1 MTDSHIVVVSH
12 EGQKETLTTTKGKE
26 AENLGPTGNFGDAFL
41 SGEKVDDHLRG
52 SGGNQGQVD

>member
-1 MTDSHIVVVSH
+1 MTDSHIAVVSH

-52 SGGNQGQVD
+52 SGGN